1 MFGTEFV
8 NYLTKHLKSYILI
21 MKHLVLT
28 TLLALIC
35 FSGTAQSGVIYNFS
49 FRIDDELTTQM
60 EVQNKDH
67 KILNLS
73 TIEEMPKELS
83 DTLILIS
90 EQMIGE
96 LLTATMTS
104 MRPDEDKLFSPALPE
119 HLMHLPANS
128 FRKATKTNDSL
139 NIFVEIQCHIAATG
153 GVKVSFGDKSFS
165 KVKPKLTLRIKV
177 LDKEKNEIDSRKV
190 VLKDFEKLR
199 SKSFEKT
206 YGIQGL
212 AINTDKVTKSET
224 INSNDLLRM
233 YVMGL
238 VEAMNN

>member
-1 MFGTEFV
+1 
-8 NYLTKHLKSYILI
+8 

-28 TLLALIC
+28 TLLTLIC
-35 FSGTAQSGVIYNFS
+35 FSGTAQSGVIYNFL

-104 MRPDEDKLFSPALPE
+104 MRPDGEKLFSPALPE

-206 YGIQGL
+206 YGIEGL
-212 AINTDKVTKSET
+212 AVNTDKVTKSET
-224 INSNDLLRM
+224 INSNDVLRM

>member
-1 MFGTEFV
+1 
-8 NYLTKHLKSYILI
+8 

-28 TLLALIC
+28 TLLVLIC
-35 FSGTAQSGVIYNFS
+35 FSGFAQSGVIYNFL
-49 FRIDDELTTQM
+49 FRIDKELTTQM
-60 EVQNKDH
+60 KVQNKDH
-67 KILNLS
+67 KILNIS

-119 HLMHLPANS
+119 HLMYLPANT
-128 FRKATKTNDSL
+128 FRRSTKIYDSL
-139 NIFVEIQCHIAATG
+139 NIFVEIQCHIAAMG

-165 KVKPKLTLRIKV
+165 KLKPTLKLRIKI
-177 LDKEKNEIDSRKV
+177 LDKEKNEIDSKKV

-206 YGIQGL
+206 YGIKGL
-212 AINTDKVTKSET
+212 AVNTDQVTKSET
-224 INSNDLLRM
+224 INSNDVLRM

-238 VEAMNN
+238 VEAINN